1 MFKTE
6 EEARAHVKAQ
16 VAQAEERQDK
26 AQQMV
31 HEMAALRVSA
41 TSRQQEVT
49 VTLGQG
55 GTVVDVLF
63 DRIDGLDAHQ
73 LGAAFMEANHHA
85 QAVLQQRVEAL
96 SETYYGKD
104 SATTEV
110 MREQYRSMFPQASA
124 PPEEHRPHS
133 EFGGGPR

>member
-1 MFKTE
+1 MFTTE
-6 EEARAHVKAQ
+6 EEARAHVRAQ

-31 HEMAALRVSA
+31 AEMAALAVTA
-41 TSRQQEVT
+41 TSREREVT

-55 GTVVDVLF
+55 GFVTDVLF

-85 QAVLQQRVEAL
+85 QLLLTQRVEAL
-96 SETYYGKD
+96 SQTYYGKD

-110 MREQYRSMFPQASA
+110 MREQYRAMFPHAAEPS
-124 PPEEHRPHS
+124 EEHRPRS
-133 EFGGGPR
+133 EFGGRS